1 MTNYVGVVP
10 TNPIENQPTKDI
22 QLLTE
27 WSTLEIVAVFLI
39 RHLLVM
45 DKMKREADN
54 RMLQKLLDDALEDD

>member
-10 TNPIENQPTKDI
+10 TNPIENKPTKDI

-27 WSTLEIVAVFLI
+27 WSTLAIVAVFLI

-54 RMLQKLLDDALEDD
+54 RMLEKLLDDALEDD